1 MNNTETKIHTKR
13 VGFPLFGFTCEGSV
27 VVRGDVRTWH
37 VALTKDGDVVR
48 HFVTEDLTEVL
59 DFAARA

>member
-1 MNNTETKIHTKR
+1 MIKPKTKIHTKR

-27 VVRGDVRTWH
+27 VVRGNVRTWH
-37 VALTKDGDVVR
+37 LALTKDGDVVK
-48 HFVTEDLTEVL
+48 HFVTEDLNEVL